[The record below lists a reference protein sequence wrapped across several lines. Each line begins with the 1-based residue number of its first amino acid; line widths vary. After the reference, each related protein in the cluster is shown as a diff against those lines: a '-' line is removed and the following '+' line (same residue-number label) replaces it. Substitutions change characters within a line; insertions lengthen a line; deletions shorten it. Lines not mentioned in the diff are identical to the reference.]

1 MKLGQIFLIN
11 SRIAKR
17 IIALANIKP
26 NDIVIE
32 IGPGK
37 GILTSHLL
45 IRANKVIAVEI
56 DSKLCELLREKFA
69 GEDNFIL
76 MNEDILKVSIKNLRG
91 ELNFQNENIKII
103 GNIPFS
109 ITSPLMDW
117 LIREKGEFESALL
130 MVQREFADR
139 ILANPGSKKYG
150 KLSVIMELFF
160 KRKGYF
166 EINKSAFYPKPA
178 VNAFIIKVSA
188 REKYPIPLE
197 EDNYEEFKK
206 FVNNC
211 FAYKRKTLMKSL
223 QYAMGQKKGE
233 VIKDEISN
241 ILKGE
246 AMPLN
251 VRAEQI
257 SIEGFWRIYQR
268 LKGIKKEK

>member
-17 IIALANIKP
+17 IVALANIKA

-45 IRANKVIAVEI
+45 SRANKVIAVEI
-56 DSKLCELLREKFA
+56 DSKLCNLLREKFA
-69 GEDNFIL
+69 DENNLIL
-76 MNEDILKVSIKNLRG
+76 MNEDILKLSIRNLRG
-91 ELNFQNENIKII
+91 KLNFQNDNIKIV

-117 LIREKGEFESALL
+117 LIREKGEFEFALL

-150 KLSVIMELFF
+150 KLSVMMELFF
-160 KRKGYF
+160 NRKGYF
-166 EINKSAFYPKPA
+166 EINRRAFYPKPA
-178 VNAFIIKVSA
+178 VNAFIIRISA
-188 REKYPIPLE
+188 RAKYQIPLE
-197 EDNYEEFKK
+197 GEDYDEFKK
-206 FVNNC
+206 FINDC

-223 QYAMGQKKGE
+223 QYAIGEKKGE
-233 VIKDEISN
+233 VVKEKISKILEEEEI
-241 ILKGE
+241 
-246 AMPLN
+246 PLN
-251 VRAEQI
+251 VRAEQV
-257 SIEGFWRIYQR
+257 SIEEFWRIYR
-268 LKGIKKEK
+268 RFKEIR